1 MNRQRN
7 VSSNNNTNNILQI
20 DYNRLVKIIEETSE
34 NISAKISTVETTLK
48 RKIEGISYNVAQ
60 SNTANQDLHDETS
73 TKIQKIDRFK
83 N

>member
-34 NISAKISTVETTLK
+34 NISAKIFTVETK
-48 RKIEGISYNVAQ
+48 
-60 SNTANQDLHDETS
+60 
-73 TKIQKIDRFK
+73 DRRNFLQ
-83 N
+83 

>member
-48 RKIEGISYNVAQ
+48 RKIEGISCNQIQPIKIYMMKLAQ
-60 SNTANQDLHDETS
+60 KFKKL
-73 TKIQKIDRFK
+73 TKILQI
-83 N
+83 